1 MKCGS
6 FEPIIQGVFCLR
18 YAGLPLHVGKN
29 RPLARFGCLLL
40 LGMALLQWPMNS
52 PCQDHPIKAPAKVTL
67 LCYLNGDNDLAQ
79 EVLHTLDMME
89 TIGSSPDV
97 NVVVLVDGHPDWL
110 GPYGNA
116 WSGARLLYLKAH
128 PEIGR
133 ITSPAIGE
141 WGEADLGSSDTVKAF
156 VRSALQQFP
165 AQRYMFYAFAHG
177 QGVIDTK
184 SLSHGSPGKALSI
197 SRDAT
202 SRSKMS
208 LEQFHK
214 AIYSALQGRTFDLM
228 VMFSCLAGMVEVG
241 YSLSDITHYLVA
253 SEDEIRL
260 LNQPQGAFQI
270 RGLKVEEMI
279 AALHRDPG
287 IDPEKLGRMLVD
299 SHFQNYQDAAPLWAD
314 QPESATT
321 RLAASMALVDC
332 RHLPELAG
340 RIDVLA
346 GWLIAAARDPQ
357 IISAIDRA
365 LHSSQQFPSFLNL
378 EYYDLADFL
387 KQLLDAAE
395 NPEIDG
401 ACRAVLRLLQQQVV
415 VYERHTSDRRAG
427 GLSIYLS
434 NPLVPQNI
442 FEAHHAMYRNC
453 RFSRD
458 TRWDEWVGVFRTS
471 WKNNPLGRAT
481 SR

>member
-1 MKCGS
+1 MGHT
-6 FEPIIQGVFCLR
+6 R
-18 YAGLPLHVGKN
+18 LPLQIGLN
-29 RPLARFGCLLL
+29 RPLVKIGCLLL
-40 LGMALLQWPMNS
+40 LGMAALHWPMNS
-52 PCQDHPIKAPAKVTL
+52 PCQDYPMAAPAKVTL

-89 TIGSSPDV
+89 TIGSSPHV

-110 GPYGNA
+110 GSYGNA
-116 WSGARLLYLKAH
+116 WSGARLLYLTAH

-133 ITSPAIGE
+133 ITSPVIAE
-141 WGEADLGSSDTVKAF
+141 WKEADLGSSDTVEAF
-156 VRSALQQFP
+156 VRAALQQFP

-177 QGVIDTK
+177 QGIIDTK
-184 SLSHGSPGKALSI
+184 SLSHGPTGKALSI

-202 SRSKMS
+202 NRSKMAM
-208 LEQFHK
+208 EQFHN
-214 AIYSALQGRTFDLM
+214 AIYRALEGRTFDLM
-228 VMFSCLAGMVEVG
+228 VMFSCLTGMVEVG
-241 YSLSDITHYLVA
+241 YSLSDITQYLVA

-260 LNQPQGAFQI
+260 LNQPQGSFQI

-279 AALHRDPG
+279 AVLHRNPG

-299 SHFQNYQDAAPLWAD
+299 SHFQNYKDAVPLWAD
-314 QPESATT
+314 QPESAMT
-321 RLAASMALVDC
+321 LFPASMALVDC
-332 RHLPELAG
+332 QRLPELVG
-340 RIDVLA
+340 RLDRLA
-346 GWLIAAARDPQ
+346 GGLIAAAQDPQ
-357 IISAIDRA
+357 AISAIDRA

-387 KQLLDAAE
+387 KQLLDQTERAE
-395 NPEIDG
+395 IKER
-401 ACRAVLRLLQQQVV
+401 CREVLRQLQQQVI
-415 VYERHTSDRRAG
+415 VYERHTSDRQAS

-442 FEAHHAMYRNC
+442 FEAHQVMYRNC

-458 TRWDEWVGVFRTS
+458 TRWDEWVSVFRTS
-471 WKNNPLGRAT
+471 WKKNPPGRPT